1 MTDAKFTEH
10 VTRETILNLL
20 SNAETAKVSNA
31 EGAAALT
38 VGDDFVDLEH
48 LDQGVQRAN
57 ASTKV
62 VMGYVLPRSAVSQET
77 WSKIMAQ
84 LAN

>member
-1 MTDAKFTEH
+1 MTDAKLTEH

-62 VMGYVLPRSAVSQET
+62 VMGHVLPRSAVSQET

>member
-48 LDQGVQRAN
+48 LDQGVQRAS

-62 VMGYVLPRSAVSQET
+62 VMGHVLPRSAVSQET